1 MASLATII
9 ENLARAQRDL
19 LRAADAV
26 RADEWKTR
34 PAEGRWS
41 AGELIGHLSAVE
53 RAILNR
59 TDKLLQ
65 KPAKP
70 VPFFKRFHVPMM
82 IVEVRVIRRKAPAP
96 LEAQTLREKEEM
108 LAELRGVREQTLAFI
123 EETKGRDPEYVQ
135 NGASVPGD
143 IERL

>member
-26 RADEWKTR
+26 PADEWNTS

-41 AGELIGHLSAVE
+41 AGELIGHLSVVE

-65 KPAKP
+65 KPRMP
-70 VPFFKRFHVPMM
+70 VPFFKRFHVTMM
-82 IVEVRVIRRKAPAP
+82 IVEARVIRPRASAE
-96 LEAQTLREKEEM
+96 LEPRTVLEKEQM
-108 LAELRGVREQTLAFI
+108 LAELRGVRERT
-123 EETKGRDPEYVQ
+123 
-135 NGASVPGD
+135 
-143 IERL
+143 